1 MFCVAVALAIQ
12 AAAVHAQ
19 RILIGQEQLVDVRAG
34 GMIPRP
40 TVVVADGISVSPR
53 DGVTPAATDQVIDLP
68 GLTLLSGLIGAHVYL
83 SIAERPEPASSRSRP
98 RFTQASKR

>member
-19 RILIGQEQLVDVRAG
+19 RILIRQEQLVDVRAG

-53 DGVTPAATDQVIDLP
+53 DA
-68 GLTLLSGLIGAHVYL
+68 
-83 SIAERPEPASSRSRP
+83 
-98 RFTQASKR
+98 